1 MNFAEAAAAF
11 REVAEHCEEGLARD
25 CAKAGAK
32 EYLAAL
38 FVTTPVLSGALRE
51 TEKVNFVAGDGAF
64 AVANVGP
71 DIIYDKFRNDG
82 GTIHSKGPWPLRNR
96 ATGQVFGR
104 QVTQA
109 GSHYMERAV
118 DESAGPMRASM
129 KTILDE
135 YITLD

>member
-1 MNFAEAAAAF
+1 MNFEGAAARF
-11 REVAEHCEEGLARD
+11 REIAAHCEEGLARD

-38 FVTTPVLSGALRE
+38 FVTTPVLSGALRA
-51 TEKVNFVAGDGAF
+51 TEKVNFVAGGGAF
-64 AVANVGP
+64 AVADVGP

-82 GTIHSKGPWPLRNR
+82 GTITSHGPWPLRNR

-104 QVTQA
+104 SVTQA

-118 DESAGPMRASM
+118 AESEGTMQASM
-129 KTILDE
+129 TAILND
-135 YITLD
+135 YLTF